1 MKLKKTAIFL
11 SLLLPL
17 FPLGAVSAHE
27 HEPSGAVSKDSER
40 DKKELEYDLRTNSAF
55 LQSARAVVESSD
67 DIDAMSYLKLAEAA
81 LLEGIKRYNDGEYN
95 LASEHIKESTRMA
108 IQAIITAKNEQDLT
122 IRDYAIQEEM
132 VLKEKHETA
141 HKVEQIKKDIPEVA
155 IFIAT
160 SERLLSTDENVKAR
174 EQVNAAKKLL
184 ESAKEDFSNARYDE
198 SIENLDK
205 AYKLITDTIK
215 EMKRLKGE
223 AITYPKRKFRNEK
236 EELDYELKKNNS
248 YLFFATQS
256 VSEDDKYAEGMIRDG
271 EALKDEAMAAIKD
284 GENRKAIEKLKA
296 STAMLMQAVRTS
308 FKTRQER
315 D

>member
-11 SLLLPL
+11 ALLLPL
-17 FPLGAVSAHE
+17 MPLSAASAHE
-27 HEPSGAVSKDSER
+27 HEPSGAVSKDSET
-40 DKKELEYDLRTNSAF
+40 DKKELEYALRTNSAF
-55 LQSARAVVESSD
+55 LQSARQVVESSGD
-67 DIDAMSYLKLAEAA
+67 TDAMAYLKLAEST
-81 LLEGIKRYNDGEYN
+81 LLEGIKHYNDGEYN
-95 LASEHIKESTRMA
+95 LASEHIKESTRLA
-108 IQAIITAKNEQDLT
+108 IQAIITAQNQQDLT

-132 VLKEKHETA
+132 ALKEKHEIA
-141 HKVEQIKKDIPEVA
+141 HKVEQIKKGIPEVA

-174 EQVNAAKKLL
+174 DQVNEAKKLL
-184 ESAKEDFSNARYDE
+184 ESAKEDFSKERYDD
-198 SIENLDK
+198 SIDNLDR

-223 AITYPKRKFRNEK
+223 AITYPKRKFKDEK

-256 VSEDDKYAEGMIRDG
+256 ISEDDKYAEGMIRDG

-284 GENRKAIEKLKA
+284 GENKKALEKLKA

-315 D
+315 E